1 MPASDKKAV
10 VTVVVTALLP
20 VIVGFAIS
28 RTSRSYSE
36 QLPLRQQSKIF

>member
-10 VTVVVTALLP
+10 VTVVVTALLL

-28 RTSRSYSE
+28 SYSE
-36 QLPLRQQSKIF
+36 QLPLRQQSK